1 MENIESAPIVDDA
14 LNYDCPKTLNTYL
27 LTVNNVLHIPS
38 MQRNTVPPFFIRET
52 GLEVN
57 AVPRIHIRDEV
68 KRESQSIMLPQVDLK
83 IPLRISGVFY
93 CFEEPSLTDKDIEE
107 CETMNMVFVNTD
119 SKVWDLHCDS
129 YSEQEDNFVN
139 FRRELK
145 YPPEPKRQ
153 NIIYERDYINY
164 SIHNVDYEASID
176 AVISAND
183 CVSM

>member
-1 MENIESAPIVDDA
+1 MSSTIGKLNQDVGTNHIVDLDNNMSDKIRMIWDTCGGDKDEKHDSTTELDTHANTAVVRTQSIVFQTGRTSKVRAFYDEVENIESAPIVDDA

-83 IPLRISGVFY
+83 IPLRISGVFSY
-93 CFEEPSLTDKDIEE
+93 FE
-107 CETMNMVFVNTD
+107 
-119 SKVWDLHCDS
+119 
-129 YSEQEDNFVN
+129 
-139 FRRELK
+139 
-145 YPPEPKRQ
+145 
-153 NIIYERDYINY
+153 
-164 SIHNVDYEASID
+164 
-176 AVISAND
+176 
-183 CVSM
+183 

>member
-1 MENIESAPIVDDA
+1 MADNDFH
-14 LNYDCPKTLNTYL
+14 TL
-27 LTVNNVLHIPS
+27 S
-38 MQRNTVPPFFIRET
+38 MQHNLIPLFIIWEA

-57 AVPRIHIRDEV
+57 DVSRIHIRYEV
-68 KRESQSIMLPQVDLK
+68 TRESHSIMIPQDYLR

-164 SIHNVDYEASID
+164 SIHDMDYEASID
-176 AVISAND
+176 TVIAASD
-183 CVSM
+183 CVPVSSQTAYI